1 MLRTKRKWTQD
12 MLAGH
17 AGITREHLSELENG
31 NKEIGARTLE
41 RIASALDMTLSQFIR
56 QTLTFTSFKIFS
68 PECDPAR
75 SVSQCIEA

>member
-41 RIASALDMTLSQFIR
+41 RIASVDMTLSQFFDK
-56 QTLTFTSFKIFS
+56 L
-68 PECDPAR
+68 
-75 SVSQCIEA
+75 